1 MTAILEGD
9 AGAAHDAMTR
19 HVEGTY
25 DWIVGLRL
33 GLRA

>member
-1 MTAILEGD
+1 VSAVVARD
-9 AGAAHDAMTR
+9 AAAAREAMTR

-33 GLRA
+33 GLRP